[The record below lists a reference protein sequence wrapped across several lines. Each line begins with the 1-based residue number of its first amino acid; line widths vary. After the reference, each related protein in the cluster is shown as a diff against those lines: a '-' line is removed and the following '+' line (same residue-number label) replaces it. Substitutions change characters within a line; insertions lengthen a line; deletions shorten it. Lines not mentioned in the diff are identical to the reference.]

1 MREREEYDY
10 VIVGAGSAGC
20 VLANRLSET
29 PDARVLLLEA
39 GGWDRDPMLS
49 IPLGVG
55 RIWGYARYDWGY
67 ATEPEP
73 NAHGRRIEIARGKVI
88 GGCSSIN
95 AMGYIRGDRADFD
108 RWASYGLPGWSFADV
123 LPYFKRAETWEDGET
138 QLRGGGGPLYV
149 RRTKVPDPLYDAYIE
164 AGTRA
169 GHPYT
174 DDYNGAEQHG
184 FAWCQWTIRNGQR
197 GSASAEYLRPALRR
211 RNLAVRVRAHAT
223 RLLIEN
229 GRAVGVE
236 YLANGRLTA
245 VRAAREVLLSGGAIN
260 SPQLLMLSG
269 IGDPEHLA
277 SVGIETLIPLR
288 GVGQNL
294 QDHYAT
300 ILAHERKTP
309 GPFVHF
315 TRADRLMLGMA
326 RAYAFGTGPATDVPS
341 GFMAFLKTDPTIAA
355 PDFQLIFRS
364 APPGAQPWFPG
375 WRPAWHDGFACRPVL
390 LHPESR
396 GSIRLRAAD
405 PLAHV
410 LIRQNFLSTDKDV
423 RTLRAAFRL
432 TRDVAAMAPL
442 DALRGREVSPGP
454 DARTDA
460 EIDAHARATGI
471 TAHHPAGTCR
481 MGTAGDEL
489 AVVDRGLRVHGVTG
503 LRVIDASVMPDM
515 VGGNINAAVI
525 MIAEKAA
532 DLIRGR
538 APAVAP
544 A

>member
-1 MREREEYDY
+1 
-10 VIVGAGSAGC
+10 
-20 VLANRLSET
+20 
-29 PDARVLLLEA
+29 
-39 GGWDRDPMLS
+39 
-49 IPLGVG
+49 
-55 RIWGYARYDWGY
+55 
-67 ATEPEP
+67 
-73 NAHGRRIEIARGKVI
+73 
-88 GGCSSIN
+88 
-95 AMGYIRGDRADFD
+95 
-108 RWASYGLPGWSFADV
+108 
-123 LPYFKRAETWEDGET
+123 
-138 QLRGGGGPLYV
+138 LRGGSGPLYV
-149 RRTKVPDPLYDAYIE
+149 RRTKVADPLYDAYFD

-184 FAWCQWTIRNGQR
+184 FAWCQWTISSGRR
-197 GSASAEYLRPALRR
+197 GSTAATYLRPALRR
-211 RNLAVRVRAHAT
+211 RNLAVRVRAHAM
-223 RLLIEN
+223 RLLIER

-236 YLANGRLTA
+236 YLSHGRLTP
-245 VRAAREVLLSGGAIN
+245 VRAQREVLVSGGAIN

-277 SVGIETLIPLR
+277 SVGIETVVGLR

-309 GPFVHF
+309 GPFVSF

-326 RAYAFGTGPATDVPS
+326 RAYILGTGPATDVPS
-341 GFMAFLKTDPTIAA
+341 GFMAFLKTDPAIAA

-364 APPGAQPWFPG
+364 APPGARPWFPG
-375 WRPAWHDGFACRPVL
+375 WREAWQDGFACRPVL

-405 PLAHV
+405 PLASV

-423 RTLRAAFRL
+423 RTLRTAFRL

-442 DALRGREVSPGP
+442 DVLRGREVSPGP
-454 DARTDA
+454 DARSDA

-481 MGTAGDEL
+481 MGVARDDR
-489 AVVDRGLRVHGVTG
+489 AVVDSDLRVHGVAG

-515 VGGNINAAVI
+515 VGGNAAVI

-538 APAVAP
+538 APAGAR